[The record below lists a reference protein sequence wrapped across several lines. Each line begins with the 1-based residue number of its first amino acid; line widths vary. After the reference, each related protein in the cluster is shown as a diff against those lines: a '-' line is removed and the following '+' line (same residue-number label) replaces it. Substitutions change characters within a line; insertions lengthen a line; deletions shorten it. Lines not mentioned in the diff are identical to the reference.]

1 MENRD
6 DLIERNEAADE
17 KAREQLAEEITAAGV
32 NDAVVIWT
40 DERRA
45 YLDTKSDEGYIKLA
59 EHFNVE
65 FDGTDKAPVND
76 ALLAR
81 YEQLFEQAREQEE
94 LTFEVSSAQE
104 LEAKLAEYGAENEWK
119 DGANTNENPR
129 FICEVTTPD
138 QTKLLRFVAPTP
150 ELARQIW
157 DHDLF

>member
-1 MENRD
+1 MKNWD
-6 DLIERNEAADE
+6 DLIELNEAADG
-17 KAREQLAEEITAAGV
+17 KAREQLAEEMTAAGV
-32 NDAVVIWT
+32 NDAVVIWS

-59 EHFNVE
+59 KHFNVE
-65 FDGTDKAPVND
+65 FDGVDKAPVND

-81 YEQLFEQAREQEE
+81 YEQLYEQAREQEE

-104 LEAKLAEYGAENEWK
+104 LEAKLAEYGAENEYK
-119 DGANTNENPR
+119 DGSGHDAPT
-129 FICEVTTPD
+129 FICEVETPD
-138 QTKLLRFVAPTP
+138 KTKLLIFYAPTP